1 MYKSCQC
8 PCCPAL
14 LAGCRG
20 VAVPPAPRRGSGER
34 WGTCPA
40 WPCPLLPA
48 PEQERGSW
56 RAARAEPASP
66 HCLQT
71 ASGWREPQG
80 RPLAKRGC
88 EVSRHPTAQSWESWC
103 MCGLTGT
110 RTQHLPSERGKGTW
124 LPAPGKLRHSEGC
137 LLTRG
142 RCLAELRPS
151 PEHQTKAEEDSEPH
165 LSVRSC
171 LLWGP
176 WLPPMPSARVVAAPA
191 LVKGEACIPLL
202 AAPVGTGG

>member
-1 MYKSCQC
+1 MGRDG
-8 PCCPAL
+8 A
-14 LAGCRG
+14 
-20 VAVPPAPRRGSGER
+20 PAPHGPVLSSLPQSRRGEAGEQQ
-34 WGTCPA
+34 GQSQPVPTAYKQHLGGESPGA
-40 WPCPLLPA
+40 DPWP
-48 PEQERGSW
+48 RG
-56 RAARAEPASP
+56 A
-66 HCLQT
+66 
-71 ASGWREPQG
+71 
-80 RPLAKRGC
+80 
-88 EVSRHPTAQSWESWC
+88 EVSHHPTAQSGESWC
-103 MCGLTGT
+103 TCGLTGT

-176 WLPPMPSARVVAAPA
+176 GLPPMPSARVVAAPA